1 MTRFGLIG
9 PTYPFRGGIAHYTTL
24 LTEHLR
30 ENHETLLISFTRQY
44 PRWLFPGRSER
55 DPSQFPLKSE
65 AEFILDPINP
75 ITWRKTVKQLRSWK
89 PEVVIIPWWVPFWSP
104 AWSAIGRGVKRLP
117 EKPKLIFI
125 CHNVLP
131 HESSI
136 IDRAALRL
144 ALSPADGYV
153 LHAQADADR
162 LVEIFPDAP
171 FVTTPLPTYEGLGQ
185 DAPPISLEIP
195 EQRPLLLFFGF
206 VRPYKGLDVLLQA
219 LAKVVTSRGVHLLI
233 VGEFWED
240 KERYQDQIRELNLEE
255 TVTIVDSYVPDEEL
269 LTYVKSSDL
278 VVLPYR
284 SATQSAVVQ
293 VAFAANK
300 PVITTT
306 VGGLPDVVEDQKT
319 GLLVPPDDPD
329 ALAQAIER
337 FFADEL
343 GPSFTANI
351 QQESE
356 RFSWSHFSKKLF
368 ELIDALDN
376 MPD

>member
-24 LTEHLR
+24 LAEHLR
-30 ENHETLLISFTRQY
+30 KDHETLLISFSRQY
-44 PRWLFPGRSER
+44 PGWLFPGQSER

-144 ALSPADGYV
+144 ALSPADGFIV
-153 LHAQADADR
+153 HAK
-162 LVEIFPDAP
+162 
-171 FVTTPLPTYEGLGQ
+171 Q
-185 DAPPISLEIP
+185 DAKRLTREFPNKSIRVSVLPSYATLGRTHSNTQIDIP
-195 EQRPLLLFFGF
+195 YPRPLILFFGF
-206 VRPYKGLDVLLQA
+206 IRRYKGLDVLIDA
-219 LAKVVTSRGVHLLI
+219 LALVRKERQAHLLI
-233 VGEFWED
+233 VGEFWDNE
-240 KERYQDQIRELNLEE
+240 ETYRDQIEELDLQSS
-255 TVTIVDSYVPDEEL
+255 VTILNQYFPDEEL
-269 LTYVKSSDL
+269 AVFVNAADV

-284 SATQSAVVQ
+284 TATQSAVIQ
-293 VAFAANK
+293 VAYGYSK
-300 PVITTT
+300 PVITTD
-306 VGGLPDVVEDQKT
+306 VGGLAEVVIDGKT
-319 GLLVPPDDPD
+319 GLIVPPEDPE
-329 ALAQAIER
+329 ALANAIER
-337 FFADEL
+337 YFKEEL
-343 GPSFTANI
+343 GPTFVRNI
-351 QQESE
+351 SE
-356 RFSWSHFSKKLF
+356 EHDKFGWQNISDCLF
-368 ELIDALDN
+368 ELTAVN
-376 MPD
+376 